1 MRLSAKAGCGM
12 LMMAACAVA
21 WAQNESPGSAASGGS
36 AASAALAA
44 SAAPA
49 EDIRDIRAPKS
60 PQAQAQAP
68 VLIIAAVAAAILLM
82 VGFGL
87 WRRRR
92 GRDGVVPLRP
102 FELALQ
108 QLDQAR
114 SLMQAADGRAF
125 GVAVSDIVRHYIEQQ
140 FRVTVTQRTT
150 EEFMHGLMSADHS
163 ALAQYRSVLAEFLQ
177 QSDVIKFAGGSL
189 SLPDLEALLRTA
201 RRLVEETAQAA
212 VHHVSIPAT

>member
-21 WAQNESPGSAASGGS
+21 WAQSESPGSAASGGS

-60 PQAQAQAP
+60 PQAQAP
-68 VLIIAAVAAAILLM
+68 VLIIAAVAAAVLLM
-82 VGFGL
+82 VGFSL

-92 GRDGVVPLRP
+92 GRDGVVLLPP

-163 ALAQYRSVLAEFLQ
+163 PLAQHRSVLAEFLQ